1 MERVKKA
8 AMVLLGAVALSL
20 GSLAPASGA
29 AIVEKAKGDFV
40 CSIDAGDIPG
50 LPAIAVEDATVT
62 IVETPNGGLMF
73 HCSGRLPS
81 NISVPNT
88 RQGYLPC
95 FASATAFVW
104 AHYAITAGDRIQY
117 TCRFPA
123 GSV

>member
-1 MERVKKA
+1 MNRR
-8 AMVLLGAVALSL
+8 AMVLLGTAALSL
-20 GSLAPASGA
+20 TSLAPASGA
-29 AIVEKAKGDFV
+29 AIVEKASGDFV

-81 NISVPNT
+81 GLSVPNT

-95 FASATAFVW
+95 FASATVFVW
-104 AHYAITAGDRIQY
+104 AHYAITKGDRIEY
-117 TCRFPA
+117 TCQFPA